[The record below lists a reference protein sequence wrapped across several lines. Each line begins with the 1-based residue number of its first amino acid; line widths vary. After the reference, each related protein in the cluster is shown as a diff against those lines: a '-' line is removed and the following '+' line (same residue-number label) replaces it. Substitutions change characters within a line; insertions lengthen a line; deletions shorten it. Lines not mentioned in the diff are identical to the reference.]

1 MVNMNLSTQHM
12 DYTIMISN
20 LLLLS
25 PVSLMSQSPF
35 TLNYDC
41 ELSFR
46 PLDFFV
52 MWTFKSYAESMYAP
66 S

>member
-1 MVNMNLSTQHM
+1 M